1 MEGVIMN
8 KYKTILSVCKTH
20 SISKTAS
27 LLNYTQSA
35 VSQTI
40 KNYEKELGLELFIRS
55 KNGMEL
61 KSDMTWII
69 DSLQSICN
77 AQDQI
82 SRTAASLTNL
92 DSGLIRIGTI
102 QSISYHWLPGIMKEF
117 SEEYPNILFQL
128 TIGGFSE
135 LKAKLLENE
144 LDCIFVSEFSVPG
157 LPFEPLGKDELM
169 LVTPLSHPLSSH
181 LSVSL
186 SDINKQD
193 FILSADGLDYETGK
207 IFELNHITPR
217 IRYQLNEDFTVLKM
231 VEQGFGITILPKLLL
246 HNAPFE
252 VCIRPFTEHY
262 TRTLGIALPYGITP
276 SKAVLQFRTFSE
288 HWCQSHQSICTPK
301 KSRAHI

>member
-1 MEGVIMN
+1 MN
-8 KYKTILSVCKTH
+8 KYKTILSVCETH

-61 KSDMTWII
+61 KSDMAWIK
-69 DSLQSICN
+69 DSLQAICD
-77 AQDQI
+77 AQNQI
-82 SRTAASLTNL
+82 ARTAASLTNL
-92 DSGLIRIGTI
+92 DSGLIRVGTI

-117 SEEYPNILFQL
+117 SQEYPNILFQL
-128 TIGGFSE
+128 TIGGFGE
-135 LKAKLLENE
+135 LKSKLLSNE

-157 LPFEPLGKDELM
+157 LPFEPLGNDELM
-169 LVTPLSHPLSSH
+169 LVTPLSHPLASH

-186 SDINKQD
+186 SDVHNQD

-252 VCIRPFTEHY
+252 VCIRSFTEHY

-276 SKAVLQFRTFSE
+276 SKSVLQFRTFAE
-288 HWCQSHQSICTPK
+288 HWCQKHHGLC
-301 KSRAHI
+301 